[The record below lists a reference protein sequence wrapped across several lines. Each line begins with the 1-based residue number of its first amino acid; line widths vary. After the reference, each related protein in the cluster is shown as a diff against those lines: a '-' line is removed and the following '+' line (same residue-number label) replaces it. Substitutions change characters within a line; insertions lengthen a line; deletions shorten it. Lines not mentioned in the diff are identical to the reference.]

1 MRPFAT
7 LVIAI
12 AVAAGPLSG
21 CGSDDAAP
29 ASRDDRASAS
39 PTSAAP
45 AASPP
50 SPNLD
55 QYLLQVDEGP
65 GLEPM
70 SSPQTDSGE
79 PFPLTEG
86 GAETLERS
94 GYIST
99 TYQTG
104 EGDSI
109 AGVSSVLLFE
119 TDAGARDWMAYE
131 TSAAVLRHQIPDG
144 KFKWFQ
150 IPDVPGATGWTG
162 PDLHGNAIGNVYWT
176 QGRCMMLI
184 SVETGGPRVEPL
196 SAGAKAIYERTGGTC
211 PD

>member
-1 MRPFAT
+1 MFT
-7 LVIAI
+7 V
-12 AVAAGPLSG
+12 G
-21 CGSDDAAP
+21 CGGESDPTTGTPDAVTPSTSGTAT
-29 ASRDDRASAS
+29 
-39 PTSAAP
+39 TSAP
-45 AASPP
+45 
-50 SPNLD
+50 PNLD

-79 PFPLTEG
+79 PFPLPEG
-86 GAETLERS
+86 GAKVLERS
-94 GYIST
+94 GYLST

-104 EGDSI
+104 QGDSI

-119 TDAGARDWMAYE
+119 TEAGARDWMTYE
-131 TSAAVLRHQIPDG
+131 TSAEVLRHQIPEG

-150 IPDVPGATGWTG
+150 VPNVPGATGWTG
-162 PDLHGNAIGNVYWT
+162 PDLHGYAIGNVYWT

-184 SVETGGPRVEPL
+184 SVETDGPRVEPL
-196 SAGAKAIYERTGGTC
+196 SAGVMAIYERTGGTC

>member
-1 MRPFAT
+1 MFA
-7 LVIAI
+7 V
-12 AVAAGPLSG
+12 G
-21 CGSDDAAP
+21 CGSESEPTTSTSTTDAVT
-29 ASRDDRASAS
+29 
-39 PTSAAP
+39 TSTSEAATT
-45 AASPP
+45 AASPD
-50 SPNLD
+50 LD

-65 GLEPM
+65 GLQPM
-70 SSPQTDSGE
+70 TSPQTEVGD
-79 PFPLTEG
+79 PFPLPEG
-86 GAETLERS
+86 GPKVLAQS

-119 TDAGARDWMAYE
+119 TEAGARDWMTYE
-131 TSAAVLRHQIPDG
+131 TSSEVLRHQIPDG
-144 KFKWFQ
+144 KFEWFQ

-184 SVETGGPRVEPL
+184 SIETGGPRVEPL

-211 PD
+211 PE